1 MPVEPQLPSTKP
13 YLVRALHEW
22 CTDHGFTPYLTVAV
36 DEHTV
41 VPREYVKD
49 GEITL
54 NVSYDATGKFR
65 IDNDTVAFT
74 ARFNGVAREINV
86 PIGRVVAI
94 YARENGVGM
103 GFPAEDA
110 TGQPTNVASVDE
122 KASAQSNVPVEAPE
136 APEAPKPA
144 SKRPSHLQRVK

>member
-1 MPVEPQLPSTKP
+1 MPTEPPLPSTKP

-22 CTDHGFTPYLTVAV
+22 CNDHGFTPYLTVAV

-54 NVSYDATGKFR
+54 NVSYDATGKLR
-65 IDNDTVAFT
+65 IDNDAVVFT

-103 GFPAEDA
+103 GFAPEDA
-110 TGQPTNVASVDE
+110 AGQATAAPTA
-122 KASAQSNVPVEAPE
+122 KAGVSTPDPDAPSAA
-136 APEAPKPA
+136 APKA
-144 SKRPSHLQRVK
+144 AGKRPSHLQRVK